1 MMLCPVYAAE
11 SWMSQ
16 EPQLD
21 HVTDSVN
28 LLTQEQW
35 QSLEQKARE
44 IENKYDF
51 GVYIVTVDDYWHYG
65 NGSVMDAAT
74 FIYQEY
80 SLGTGDGKDG
90 LMLLLSMNDRD
101 YSLITHG
108 EFGNYAFNT
117 EGREKMTKFFLDD
130 FGDDQWYAGFKEFLS
145 WSENYL
151 ESARNG
157 NPYSRENVPMSSSDR
172 SIGIMVRILII
183 LIFPLVTAGI
193 YIGVLSAK
201 MKSVAEA
208 TRAGAYVNGK
218 LNLTKRTDHF
228 RFATQNRVKISN
240 SSSSG
245 GGSRS
250 GGSGGF
256 SGTSGKF

>member
-1 MMLCPVYAAE
+1 
-11 SWMSQ
+11 
-16 EPQLD
+16 
-21 HVTDSVN
+21 
-28 LLTQEQW
+28 
-35 QSLEQKARE
+35 
-44 IENKYDF
+44 
-51 GVYIVTVDDYWHYG
+51 
-65 NGSVMDAAT
+65 
-74 FIYQEY
+74 
-80 SLGTGDGKDG
+80 
-90 LMLLLSMNDRD
+90 
-101 YSLITHG
+101 
-108 EFGNYAFNT
+108 
-117 EGREKMTKFFLDD
+117 
-130 FGDDQWYAGFKEFLS
+130 
-145 WSENYL
+145 
-151 ESARNG
+151 
-157 NPYSRENVPMSSSDR
+157 
-172 SIGIMVRILII
+172 MVRILII

-256 SGTSGKF
+256 SETGRSFLYPHEVQEDFPEPVENFKKYFDLREQVVQLRKGIYYGINQSSFRRSRRSYGRSVERIFLLRSITGKSNDEKGPEKSKRPFQ